1 MYEVSED
8 STILHEPQEHYAV
21 ILSSKYIYIFLKKK
35 NIVITINTFNH
46 IHGITMTIL
55 SGDIF
60 YFAAVENNQ
69 NAFTRRK
76 FGLCNLSSS
85 NLTGASG
92 FYSQTFT
99 PVLAST

>member
-1 MYEVSED
+1 
-8 STILHEPQEHYAV
+8 
-21 ILSSKYIYIFLKKK
+21 
-35 NIVITINTFNH
+35 
-46 IHGITMTIL
+46 MTIL

-92 FYSQTFT
+92 FYTQTFT